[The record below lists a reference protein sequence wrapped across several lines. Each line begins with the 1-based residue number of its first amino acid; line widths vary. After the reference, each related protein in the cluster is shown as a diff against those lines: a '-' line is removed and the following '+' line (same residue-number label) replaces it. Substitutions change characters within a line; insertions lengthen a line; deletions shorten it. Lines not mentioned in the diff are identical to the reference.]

1 MTTAAPSGL
10 PRFLVALL
18 IVYVAKQLVVA
29 FVSPPFTGHDEVAH
43 FAMIRIVATE
53 HRIPRLWT
61 DRLPSD
67 LYQYRA
73 FSIEW
78 RDRDNSPLYTAV
90 HPPLYYLMMAP
101 VYLAASH
108 LSPEGIQYV
117 LRCASIPWGVASIV
131 LAFLLTTTLFPRD
144 AFLGVTVPTAVAFQP
159 QVSYEAAM
167 VNNDALATA
176 LYTGILLLMVL
187 TIRDGATIRRAA
199 LLGTAAGVALLAKG
213 TTAIALV
220 LIPLA
225 LLAGQRGWRW
235 QSAAIQTAIAYG
247 AALAIIGPWWWFM
260 TRNYGDPMAFSAIAA
275 TQTDLT
281 RHDTTFL
288 QLLFSGRFLVDR
300 WAETWGEFG
309 WRLIHISPA
318 LMALLGVV
326 AAACLAALGAVGIA
340 ERRTIASYGW
350 RLPALVLLAAACA
363 LGYLSTVQFGVRF
376 VLTQARYFFPMV
388 AAAALLLMLG
398 LRAWIPG
405 RWHGVAQA
413 VVVFTAIAVNVT
425 IYTAYVLPYWY
436 FR

>member
-1 MTTAAPSGL
+1 MSAAAPSGL
-10 PRFLVALL
+10 RRFLVALL

-43 FAMIRIVATE
+43 FAVIRIVATE
-53 HRIPRLWT
+53 HRIPMLWT
-61 DRLPSD
+61 DTLPAD

-73 FSIEW
+73 YSIEW
-78 RDRDNSPLYTAV
+78 HNRDNSPLYTAV
-90 HPPLYYLMMAP
+90 HPPLYYILMAP
-101 VYLAASH
+101 VYAAASR

-117 LRCASIPWGVASIV
+117 LRCASIPCGVALIV

-159 QVSYEAAM
+159 QISYEAAM

-199 LLGTAAGVALLAKG
+199 LLGVAAGVALLAKG
-213 TTAIALV
+213 TTVIALV

-225 LLAGQRGWRW
+225 LLAGQRGRRWR
-235 QSAAIQTAIAYG
+235 SAAIQTAVAY
-247 AALAIIGPWWWFM
+247 AAAMAIIGPWWWFM
-260 TRNYGDPMAFSAIAA
+260 TRAYGDPMALTAIAA

-281 RHDTTFL
+281 RDDTTFL

-300 WAETWGEFG
+300 WTETWGEFG
-309 WRLIHISPA
+309 WRLIHISGA
-318 LMALLGVV
+318 LLALLGVV
-326 AAACLAALGAVGIA
+326 TAASIAALVAVAMA
-340 ERRTIASYGW
+340 ERRAVASYGW
-350 RLPALVLLAAACA
+350 RVPALALLAAACA

-376 VLTQARYFFPMV
+376 VLTQARYFFPMA

-405 RWHGVAQA
+405 RWHSIGQA
-413 VVVFTAIAVNVT
+413 VVVFAAIAVNVA
-425 IYTAYVLPYWY
+425 IYTAYVIPYWY